1 MKTRVIGEELC
12 KKVTFPEESHVIS
25 LILCGGSGTRLW
37 PLSRQQMP
45 KQFYPLFDQKSLF
58 QGIIEQNQ
66 AFTSRF
72 AVAANSDQSFLAFDQ
87 LRLNDV
93 LERSGLIE
101 PVGRNTAPA
110 IALIASM
117 LEPSEIILV
126 NPSDHL
132 IRNTASYHTAVS
144 RAQALA
150 KDGFLVT
157 FGIEPS
163 YPETGYGYIEHEGEK
178 ALRFKEKPDAK
189 TAAEYLATGRYL
201 WNAGIFCFTA
211 GTFLSELKR
220 LSPDVYAACSSVAE
234 KAKSRTGK
242 TLLEPTREEMESIPS
257 ISVDYAVFER
267 SDRVAV
273 IPCDIGWSD
282 LGSFDSLYPVLY
294 DAESKNSII
303 SECPPTFIGSED
315 NLVISRGDKKIVLI
329 DMSDTSVIDTEDALL
344 IVKRGSSQRVK
355 EAVES
360 LKVQESPLLNVHTT
374 VVRPWGAYTVLL
386 DTDRV
391 KVKRLV
397 VNPGQRISLQK
408 HRHRQEHW
416 YASTEK
422 GLFTLTAKTSRLS
435 EPSRSKYPRNRCI
448 DLSAPGKFPWSSSRR
463 RSERILARMISFG
476 WKTIIEEL

>member
-1 MKTRVIGEELC
+1 
-12 KKVTFPEESHVIS
+12 
-25 LILCGGSGTRLW
+25 
-37 PLSRQQMP
+37 MP
-45 KQFYPLFDQKSLF
+45 KQFYPLFDRKSLF
-58 QGIIEQNQ
+58 QGIVKQNS
-66 AFTSRF
+66 AFTDRF
-72 AVAANSDQSFLAFDQ
+72 AAAANGDQSFLAFEQ
-87 LRLNDV
+87 LRLNGV
-93 LERSGLIE
+93 TERAGLIE

-110 IALIASM
+110 IALIA
-117 LEPSEIILV
+117 LTLDPSEIILV

-132 IRNTASYHTAVS
+132 IRDTASYHAAVA

-150 KDGFLVT
+150 KEGFLVT

-220 LSPDVYAACSSVAE
+220 LSPDVFEACSRVAE
-234 KAKSRTGK
+234 QAIRRSGK

-282 LGSFDSLYPVLY
+282 LGSFDSLYSVLY
-294 DAESKNSII
+294 DERSRNSVVAKTDPLFLS
-303 SECPPTFIGSED
+303 SEG
-315 NLVISRGDKKIVLI
+315 NLVISRGDKKVVLI
-329 DMSDTSVIDTEDALL
+329 DMQDTSVIDTEDALL
-344 IVKRGSSQRVK
+344 VVKRGSSQRVK
-355 EAVES
+355 EAVDS
-360 LKVQESPLLNVHTT
+360 LKEESSPLLTCHTT
-374 VVRPWGAYTVLL
+374 VMRPWGSYTVLL

-416 YASTEK
+416 VCIDGK
-422 GLFTLTAKTSRLS
+422 GLVHLDGKDIPFERTVEIQIPAQSIHRL
-435 EPSRSKYPRNRCI
+435 ECTG
-448 DLSAPGKFPWSSSRR
+448 DAPLVVIETQIGSYFGEDDIIRLEDDYRR
-463 RSERILARMISFG
+463 G
-476 WKTIIEEL
+476 VK